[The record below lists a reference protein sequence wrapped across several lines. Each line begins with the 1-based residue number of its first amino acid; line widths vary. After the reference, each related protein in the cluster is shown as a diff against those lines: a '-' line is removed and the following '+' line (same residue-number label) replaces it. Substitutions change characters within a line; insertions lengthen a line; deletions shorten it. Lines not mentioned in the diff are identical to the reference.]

1 MKTIED
7 LNKEVVELYNEGK
20 FNEAILVAEQALTLA
35 KSLHSG
41 DHADVAYS
49 LNNLGALYNSQGR
62 YSEAETI
69 YKRH

>member
-7 LNKEVVELYNEGK
+7 LNKEVVELYSEGK

-41 DHADVAYS
+41 DHVDVASS
-49 LNNLGALYNSQGR
+49 LNNLASLYRTQGL
-62 YSEAETI
+62 YPKA
-69 YKRH
+69 